1 MLPSTKKDQH
11 LTFMG
16 KFRGR
21 KTTSVREM
29 APLYIFKS
37 SEKIQIVMLDVG
49 FRAYADEQ
57 MLGR

>member
-1 MLPSTKKDQH
+1 
-11 LTFMG
+11 MG